1 MSGSA
6 ALASARRRRAG
17 PQSSPQPAKRP
28 NETATRALESRQN
41 VNIPE
46 RSLPEPMIQDSS
58 NPLDSSNLN
67 EINGKVHPLT
77 MLLQHNTILSN
88 IQSDIT
94 TIKKRL
100 DIYDTVKKKV
110 DDMSEQLDS
119 ELNVNNISFYK
130 KRYEVIKKQLEEI
143 KKLIVKIQTFS
154 METNLS
160 VIELKKSASMS
171 TKDLEK
177 NEEKS
182 QRMSDVLT
190 TSVQG

>member
-17 PQSSPQPAKRP
+17 PQATPQPSKRP
-28 NETATRALESRQN
+28 NENASKSLESRQN
-41 VNIPE
+41 INIPE
-46 RSLPEPMIQDSS
+46 SIVNPTSANNGFDGSS
-58 NPLDSSNLN
+58 PA

-100 DIYDTVKKKV
+100 DIYDNVKASVEKI
-110 DDMSEQLDS
+110 SEQLDS
-119 ELNVNNISFYK
+119 DLNVNNISFYK

-160 VIELKKSASMS
+160 VIELKKSAALS

-182 QRMSDVLT
+182 NRMSEVLMT
-190 TSVQG
+190 PVQG

>member
-17 PQSSPQPAKRP
+17 PQSTPQPSKRP
-28 NETATRALESRQN
+28 NENASKTLESRQN
-41 VNIPE
+41 INIPE
-46 RSLPEPMIQDSS
+46 TSMNQTTSS
-58 NPLDSSNLN
+58 SFDGSST

-100 DIYDTVKKKV
+100 DIYDNVKTSVEKIT
-110 DDMSEQLDS
+110 EQLDS
-119 ELNVNNISFYK
+119 DLNVNNISFYK

-160 VIELKKSASMS
+160 VIELKKSAAMN

-182 QRMSDVLT
+182 NRMSEVLT
-190 TSVQG
+190 TSVQE